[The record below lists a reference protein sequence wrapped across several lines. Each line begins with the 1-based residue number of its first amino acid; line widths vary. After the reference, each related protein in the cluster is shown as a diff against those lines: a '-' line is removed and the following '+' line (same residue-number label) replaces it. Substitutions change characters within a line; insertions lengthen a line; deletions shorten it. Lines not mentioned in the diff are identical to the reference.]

1 MANINDVVKGL
12 AQAAA
17 NAYDG
22 ALDENGDPL
31 ELGLKRESG
40 RGIYDKAAL
49 DGFKVRFAADQM
61 EVEARFADILKYL
74 KKEYRRLGNGSVTL
88 SPIDEARVDAQSI
101 SRVRTWIQAQ
111 KAYKIGGVEGVDPIG
126 QRSDKDRLDDNFKKF
141 LELSSDKRPS
151 NDTSKKNPDT
161 PEA

>member
-1 MANINDVVKGL
+1 M
-12 AQAAA
+12 
-17 NAYDG
+17 
-22 ALDENGDPL
+22 
-31 ELGLKRESG
+31 
-40 RGIYDKAAL
+40 
-49 DGFKVRFAADQM
+49 
-61 EVEARFADILKYL
+61 
-74 KKEYRRLGNGSVTL
+74 

-111 KAYKIGGVEGVDPIG
+111 KAYKIGGVEGVDPFG

>member
-1 MANINDVVKGL
+1 MHPPNKLVN
-12 AQAAA
+12 
-17 NAYDG
+17 
-22 ALDENGDPL
+22 
-31 ELGLKRESG
+31 
-40 RGIYDKAAL
+40 
-49 DGFKVRFAADQM
+49 

-74 KKEYRRLGNGSVTL
+74 KKNIDDLVTDLSL

-126 QRSDKDRLDDNFKKF
+126 QKSDKDRLDDNVKKF